1 MPTSTERGKQQNK
14 TLSDPTDATLALQ
27 GVGWMLRKTIGMAAV
42 TLHAK
47 QYTGP
52 PRAPSTST
60 EDATHI
66 DVEQTLTGG
75 VQGNAD
81 RRCLD
86 REAWEHSDWLFGT
99 VRGQSRFVSLSDL
112 NSWVPETYGA
122 YLRGG
127 PGDDDG
133 GEWLEGDAENQGP
146 QDESHVLTLAKNVD
160 EGRGWSATQVW
171 GFQLIGGERRY
182 VRLVVA
188 RDRDGK
194 KEVHMKMVYDY
205 VPEEKK

>member
-1 MPTSTERGKQQNK
+1 MPTSAERGEQQNK

-42 TLHAK
+42 TLHVK

-52 PRAPSTST
+52 PRAPSTSA

-75 VQGNAD
+75 VQGNAE

-86 REAWEHSDWLFGT
+86 WEAREHSDWLFGT

-122 YLRGG
+122 YLRGSG
-127 PGDDDG
+127 GGGKDGGADEDDDDG
-133 GEWLEGDAENQGP
+133 GEDTTAAGQERREKLGEDTDSILDEIDDVLEENAEDFVRAYVQ
-146 QDESHVLTLAKNVD
+146 K
-160 EGRGWSATQVW
+160 
-171 GFQLIGGERRY
+171 GGE
-182 VRLVVA
+182 
-188 RDRDGK
+188 
-194 KEVHMKMVYDY
+194 
-205 VPEEKK
+205 